1 MSTLSTTA
9 LSIGSLLASYEEAD
23 DGYPENM
30 CDLFS
35 QRIMVDA
42 HLRAVLGNRR
52 ESVARKPWVLQ
63 EGGDSPAD
71 KQAAVNLESAL
82 RDVPGFTAVLEHQ
95 LTANPFGWALS
106 EIDWQR
112 VGGLAV
118 PVGIENA
125 PQRRFRFDRK
135 TDTPLLLTKPT
146 DIDGVPL
153 IPGKWWYTHRTDTPL
168 IASSGL
174 MRTAAIWSHFKS
186 LSVRDWLVFADRFGL
201 PYVLGKYEEQVSP
214 EDKATLEAAVAA
226 VGTDGYAT
234 VSEACEIALTEAKT
248 GGRAEDVHGS
258 LVTLCDLQ
266 ISKLIAGATLV
277 QETTGQASY
286 AIGRVHQNT
295 NFALL
300 LGDAGWL
307 AESFADC
314 IGRPF
319 VKFNNLKARPPRL
332 KMYLALDVSIKEQ
345 VQIASI
351 CANELGMEIDEEQ
364 IRDLTLLR
372 RPQGTPLVGT
382 KKHGPMG
389 DDDEQA

>member
-1 MSTLSTTA
+1 
-9 LSIGSLLASYEEAD
+9 
-23 DGYPENM
+23 
-30 CDLFS
+30 
-35 QRIMVDA
+35 
-42 HLRAVLGNRR
+42 
-52 ESVARKPWVLQ
+52 
-63 EGGDSPAD
+63 
-71 KQAAVNLESAL
+71 
-82 RDVPGFTAVLEHQ
+82 
-95 LTANPFGWALS
+95 
-106 EIDWQR
+106 
-112 VGGLAV
+112 
-118 PVGIENA
+118 
-125 PQRRFRFDRK
+125 
-135 TDTPLLLTKPT
+135 
-146 DIDGVPL
+146 
-153 IPGKWWYTHRTDTPL
+153 
-168 IASSGL
+168 